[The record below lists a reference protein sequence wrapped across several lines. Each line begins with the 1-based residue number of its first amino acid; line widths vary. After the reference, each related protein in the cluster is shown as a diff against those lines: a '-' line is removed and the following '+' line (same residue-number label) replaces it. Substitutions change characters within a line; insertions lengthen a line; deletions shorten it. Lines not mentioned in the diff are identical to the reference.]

1 MTDTY
6 RIYHLRCG
14 MTKNKAP
21 KKEAGS
27 TKKTYVVSG
36 SVTDVEV
43 RQAATK
49 EGPKPYAVAR
59 ITTAGKDG
67 KNGRVIP
74 VLTFYPTGVKALQ
87 GKKDGAKVKVFGQF
101 ETFTG
106 KDGKKKQTF
115 ALIGNHTPNVN
126 KEKPAEVNIS

>member
-1 MTDTY
+1 MTEVDLLC
-6 RIYHLRCG
+6 HLMCA
-14 MTKNKAP
+14 MTKSKAP

-36 SVTDVEV
+36 SVSDVEV

-59 ITTAGKDG
+59 ITTAGKEG
-67 KNGRVIP
+67 KKGRTIP
-74 VLTFYPTGVKALQ
+74 VLTFYPTGIKALQ

-115 ALIGNHTPNVN
+115 ALIGNHTPK
-126 KEKPAEVNIS
+126 KEKTAEVNIS